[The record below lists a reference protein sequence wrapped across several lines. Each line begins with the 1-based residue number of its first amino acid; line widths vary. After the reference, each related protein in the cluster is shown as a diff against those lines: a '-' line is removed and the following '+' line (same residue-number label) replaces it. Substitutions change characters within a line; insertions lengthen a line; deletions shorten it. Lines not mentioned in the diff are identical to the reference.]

1 MNNIL
6 FELIDSTT
14 TTYCNSVF
22 HADNSNI
29 SINDGEVKSTNSK
42 KSPISVNNTK
52 LKITESTFKD
62 NIADCYK
69 ELTEVDTY
77 ITSNFDYLSRQENEY
92 DHPYDKSGKSK
103 IHFRSFHLESGD
115 VISTACFDWSKEM
128 KYLDNLRIG
137 LITSELND
145 WFGIAY
151 N

>member
-1 MNNIL
+1 MIGISGLKFYKKIKDCSRRQNEIVN
-6 FELIDSTT
+6 ELRD
-14 TTYCNSVF
+14 YF
-22 HADNSNI
+22 P
-29 SINDGEVKSTNSK
+29 SINPTN
-42 KSPISVNNTK
+42 NHTK
-52 LKITESTFKD
+52 HS
-62 NIADCYK
+62 A
-69 ELTEVDTY
+69 
-77 ITSNFDYLSRQENEY
+77 
-92 DHPYDKSGKSK
+92 DKSGKSK